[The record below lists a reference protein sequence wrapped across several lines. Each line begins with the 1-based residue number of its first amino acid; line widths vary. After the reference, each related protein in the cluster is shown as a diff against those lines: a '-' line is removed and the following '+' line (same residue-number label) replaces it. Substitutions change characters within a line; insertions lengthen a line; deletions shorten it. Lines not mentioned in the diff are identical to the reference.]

1 LSQDCPH
8 PYKSTCQAVYD
19 RISQT
24 GTLRM
29 KPEEAQD
36 AVVFK
41 RSVQPLQWG
50 AQMVL
55 LASFGGMLGLM
66 LFAGIDSLRALGQ
79 VQSRNVQIRQ
89 TFLLRNQALEE
100 IRSSLYQSGTFT
112 RDYLLEQDA
121 SRAETYRASLQE
133 VRGEMDA
140 ALGRYS
146 RSLDA
151 GEAAPFQALQA
162 RIADY
167 WKLLDPIFHWDA
179 AEKLARS
186 DAFMHQELF
195 PRRAT
200 TLEIADRIAT
210 VNEQELNNG
219 DERLK
224 EIFDRFRF
232 RLALML
238 SITLGVGALLALA
251 TTRHI
256 LRLARDADLRYRQV
270 ALTQGKLKEL
280 SARLVEAQEQ
290 ERCAISRELHD
301 EVGQSLSALLME
313 LGNLGAVAP
322 GNAELR
328 SHVESIRKLAES
340 SVNVVRNMALLL
352 RPSMLDDLGLVPALQ
367 WQARELSKRT
377 GMAITVEADGVAD
390 DLPEEHK
397 TCIYRVV
404 QEALH
409 NCARHAL
416 AHCVRIQV
424 MQANGRIH
432 LSVADDGQ
440 GFDSAHTRGL
450 GLLGMEE
457 RVTHLGGH
465 FSLQSEPGHGTRLR
479 IEIPLA
485 AHAMEA
491 LA

>member
-1 LSQDCPH
+1 
-8 PYKSTCQAVYD
+8 
-19 RISQT
+19 
-24 GTLRM
+24 M
-29 KPEEAQD
+29 EPEETKD
-36 AVVFK
+36 AVVPK

-50 AQMVL
+50 AQVVL

-66 LFAGIDSLRALGQ
+66 LFAGIDSLRALRQ
-79 VQSRNVQIRQ
+79 IQSRNVQIRQ
-89 TFLLRNQALEE
+89 TFLLRNRALEE
-100 IRSSLYQSGTFT
+100 IRSALYQSGTFT
-112 RDYLLEQDA
+112 RDYLLERDA
-121 SRAETYRASLQE
+121 SRAETYRASLQK

-146 RSLDA
+146 HSLDA
-151 GEAAPFQALQA
+151 GEEAPFSALQA

-167 WKLLDPIFHWDA
+167 WKVLDPISHWDA
-179 AEKLARS
+179 REKLARS
-186 DAFMHQELF
+186 DAFMHLELF

-200 TLEIADRIAT
+200 TLEIADRIGA

-224 EIFDRFRF
+224 ALFDRFRY
-232 RLALML
+232 RLVLML
-238 SITLGVGALLALA
+238 AITMGIGALLAVA
-251 TTRHI
+251 TIRHI

-270 ALTQGKLKEL
+270 ALAQAKLKEL
-280 SARLVEAQEQ
+280 SARLVDAQEQ
-290 ERCAISRELHD
+290 ERRAISRELHD

-322 GNAELR
+322 GDAELR

-367 WQARELSKRT
+367 WQAREISKRT
-377 GMAITVEADGVAD
+377 GLAVTVEAENVAD

-404 QEALH
+404 QEALN
-409 NCARHAL
+409 NCARHAF
-416 AHCVRIQV
+416 ARSVRIEVVQES
-424 MQANGRIH
+424 GRIR
-432 LSVADDGQ
+432 LSVLDDGL
-440 GFDSAHTRGL
+440 GFNSAHTRGL

-457 RVTHLGGH
+457 RVTHLGGRFH
-465 FSLQSEPGHGTRLR
+465 LQSEPGHGARLR

-485 AHAMEA
+485 ASAVEA
-491 LA
+491 IA

>member
-1 LSQDCPH
+1 
-8 PYKSTCQAVYD
+8 
-19 RISQT
+19 
-24 GTLRM
+24 M
-29 KPEEAQD
+29 EPEESKD

-41 RSVQPLQWG
+41 RSGQPLQWG
-50 AQMVL
+50 SQVVL

-66 LFAGIDSLRALGQ
+66 LFAGIDSLSAFRQ

-89 TFLLRNQALEE
+89 TFLLRNRALEE
-100 IRSSLYQSGTFT
+100 IRSALYQSGTFT
-112 RDYLLEQDA
+112 RDYLLETDA
-121 SRAETYRASLQE
+121 ARAETYRVSLQSI
-133 VRGEMDA
+133 RRQMDA
-140 ALGRYS
+140 ALARYS

-151 GEAAPFQALQA
+151 SEEPPFDALGA

-167 WKLLDPIFHWDA
+167 WKALDPVFHWN
-179 AEKLARS
+179 AEEKTTRT
-186 DAFMHQELF
+186 DAFMHRELF

-200 TLEIADRIAT
+200 TLEIADRIAA

-224 EIFDRFRF
+224 EIFDKFRY
-232 RLALML
+232 RLGVML
-238 SITLGVGALLALA
+238 AVTLGIGVMLAAA

-256 LRLARDADLRYRQV
+256 LRLARDADLRYHQV
-270 ALTQGKLKEL
+270 AEAQRELKEL
-280 SARLVEAQEQ
+280 SARLVDAQEQ
-290 ERCAISRELHD
+290 ERRAISRELHD

-322 GNAELR
+322 GDAELR
-328 SHVESIRKLAES
+328 RYVESIRKLAES
-340 SVNVVRNMALLL
+340 SVHVVRNMALLL

-377 GMAITVEADGVAD
+377 GMAVTVDAESVAD

-409 NCARHAL
+409 NCARHAF
-416 AHCVRIQV
+416 ARSVRILVVQE
-424 MQANGRIH
+424 NKRIR
-432 LSVADDGQ
+432 LTVLDDGQ
-440 GFDSAHTRGL
+440 GFDSAHVRGL

-457 RVTHLGGH
+457 RVTHLGGRFH
-465 FSLQSEPGHGTRLR
+465 LQSEPGRGTELR

-485 AHAMEA
+485 ARAVEVFA
-491 LA
+491 

>member
-1 LSQDCPH
+1 
-8 PYKSTCQAVYD
+8 
-19 RISQT
+19 
-24 GTLRM
+24 M
-29 KPEEAQD
+29 KPEEAKD

-41 RSVQPLQWG
+41 RSAQPLQWG
-50 AQMVL
+50 AQVVL
-55 LASFGGMLGLM
+55 LASFGGMLALM
-66 LFAGIDSLRALGQ
+66 LFAGIDSLRALRQ

-89 TFLLRNQALEE
+89 TFLLRNRALEE
-100 IRSSLYQSGTFT
+100 IRSALYQSGTFT
-112 RDYLLEQDA
+112 RDFLLERDA
-121 SRAETYRASLQE
+121 ARAETYRASLQT

-140 ALGRYS
+140 ALARYA

-151 GEAAPFQALQA
+151 DEEAPFQALQA

-179 AEKLARS
+179 GEKLARTF
-186 DAFMHQELF
+186 AFMHQELF

-200 TLEIADRIAT
+200 TLEIADRIAS
-210 VNEQELNNG
+210 VNERELNTG

-224 EIFDRFRF
+224 EIFDQFRY
-232 RLALML
+232 RLGWMLAL
-238 SITLGVGALLALA
+238 TLGIGALLALA

-256 LRLARDADLRYRQV
+256 LHLARDADLRYRQV
-270 ALTQGKLKEL
+270 TLAQGKLKEL
-280 SARLVEAQEQ
+280 SASLVEAQEQ
-290 ERCAISRELHD
+290 ERRAISRELHD

-322 GNAELR
+322 GDAELR

-377 GMAITVEADGVAD
+377 GMAVMVDAEGVAD

-409 NCARHAL
+409 NCARHAF
-416 AHCVRIQV
+416 ARSVRIQV
-424 MQANGRIH
+424 VEEGGRIH

-440 GFDSAHTRGL
+440 GFDSTHTRGL

-457 RVTHLGGH
+457 RVTHLGGR
-465 FSLQSEPGHGTRLR
+465 FQLQSEPGQGTRLR

-485 AHAMEA
+485 ARAVEA
-491 LA
+491 IA

>member
-1 LSQDCPH
+1 
-8 PYKSTCQAVYD
+8 
-19 RISQT
+19 
-24 GTLRM
+24 M
-29 KPEEAQD
+29 EPEETKD

-50 AQMVL
+50 VQVVL

-66 LFAGIDSLRALGQ
+66 LFAGIDSLRALHQ

-89 TFLLRNQALEE
+89 TFLLRNRALEE
-100 IRSSLYQSGTFT
+100 IRSALYQSGTFT
-112 RDYLLEQDA
+112 RDYLLERDA
-121 SRAETYRASLQE
+121 SRAETYRASLQK

-140 ALGRYS
+140 ALVRYS
-146 RSLDA
+146 QSLDA
-151 GEAAPFQALQA
+151 GEEAPFQALEA

-167 WKLLDPIFHWDA
+167 WKVLDPISHWDA

-200 TLEIADRIAT
+200 TLEIADRIGS
-210 VNEQELNNG
+210 VNERELNNG

-224 EIFDRFRF
+224 DIFDRFRY
-232 RLALML
+232 RLGLMLAL
-238 SITLGVGALLALA
+238 TLGIGALLAVA
-251 TTRHI
+251 TTHHI
-256 LRLARDADLRYRQV
+256 LHLARDADLRYRQ
-270 ALTQGKLKEL
+270 AAHAQAKLKEL
-280 SARLVEAQEQ
+280 SASLVEAQEQ
-290 ERCAISRELHD
+290 ERRAISRELHD

-322 GNAELR
+322 GDAELR

-367 WQARELSKRT
+367 WQAREISKRT
-377 GMAITVEADGVAD
+377 GMAVTVDAESVAD
-390 DLPEEHK
+390 DLPEEVK

-409 NCARHAL
+409 NCARHAF
-416 AHCVRIQV
+416 ARSVRIHV
-424 MQANGRIH
+424 VEESGRIR
-432 LSVADDGQ
+432 LTVLDDGQ
-440 GFDSAHTRGL
+440 GFDSVHTRGL

-457 RVTHLGGH
+457 RVTHLRGRFH
-465 FSLQSEPGHGTRLR
+465 LQSEPGRGTKLR

-485 AHAMEA
+485 ARAMEA
-491 LA
+491 IA

>member
-1 LSQDCPH
+1 
-8 PYKSTCQAVYD
+8 
-19 RISQT
+19 
-24 GTLRM
+24 M
-29 KPEEAQD
+29 EPEETKD

-50 AQMVL
+50 AQVVL

-66 LFAGIDSLRALGQ
+66 LFAGIDSLRALRQ

-89 TFLLRNQALEE
+89 TFLLRNRALEE
-100 IRSSLYQSGTFT
+100 IRSALYQSGTFT

-121 SRAETYRASLQE
+121 ARAETYRASLQE

-140 ALGRYS
+140 ALQRYS

-151 GEAAPFQALQA
+151 GEEAPFQALVA

-179 AEKLARS
+179 GEKLARS
-186 DAFMHQELF
+186 EGFMHEELF

-200 TLEIADRIAT
+200 TLEIADRIAG

-224 EIFDRFRF
+224 DIFERFRY
-232 RLALML
+232 RMGLML
-238 SITLGVGALLALA
+238 AITLGVGALLAFA
-251 TTRHI
+251 TTRRI

-270 ALTQGKLKEL
+270 AEAQVKLKEL
-280 SARLVEAQEQ
+280 SARLVEAQEH
-290 ERCAISRELHD
+290 ERRAISRELHD

-322 GNAELR
+322 GDAVLR
-328 SHVESIRKLAES
+328 SHVESIRKLAEG
-340 SVNVVRNMALLL
+340 SVSVVRNMALLL

-367 WQARELSKRT
+367 WQAREISKRT
-377 GMAITVEADGVAD
+377 GMAVTVDAETVAD
-390 DLPEEHK
+390 DLPEDLK

-409 NCARHAL
+409 NCARHAV
-416 AHCVRIQV
+416 ARSVRIAVVQESR
-424 MQANGRIH
+424 RIH
-432 LSVADDGQ
+432 LSVLDDGQ

-465 FSLQSEPGHGTRLR
+465 FHLLSEPGRGTRLR

-485 AHAMEA
+485 ERAVEAMA
-491 LA
+491 

>member
-1 LSQDCPH
+1 
-8 PYKSTCQAVYD
+8 
-19 RISQT
+19 
-24 GTLRM
+24 M
-29 KPEEAQD
+29 EPEETKD

-50 AQMVL
+50 AQFAL

-66 LFAGIDSLRALGQ
+66 LFAGIDSLRALRQ

-89 TFLLRNQALEE
+89 TFLLRNRALEE
-100 IRSSLYQSGTFT
+100 IHSALYESGTFT
-112 RDYLLEQDA
+112 RDYLLERDA
-121 SRAETYRASLQE
+121 SRAETYRASLQK

-140 ALGRYS
+140 ALARYS

-151 GEAAPFQALQA
+151 GEEEPFQALEA

-167 WKLLDPIFHWDA
+167 WRLLDPIFHWDA
-179 AEKLARS
+179 QEKLARS
-186 DAFMHQELF
+186 DAFMHKELF

-200 TLEIADRIAT
+200 TLEIANRIGS
-210 VNEQELNNG
+210 VNEQELTTG

-224 EIFDRFRF
+224 EIFDRFRY
-232 RLALML
+232 RLGLML
-238 SITLGVGALLALA
+238 AITLGFGALLAAA

-256 LRLARDADLRYRQV
+256 MHLARDADLRYRQ
-270 ALTQGKLKEL
+270 AAFAQGKLKEL

-290 ERCAISRELHD
+290 ERRAISRELHD

-322 GNAELR
+322 GDAELR

-367 WQARELSKRT
+367 WQAREISKRT
-377 GMAITVEADGVAD
+377 GMAVTVDAESVAD

-409 NCARHAL
+409 NCARHAF
-416 AHCVRIQV
+416 ARSVRIEVVQES
-424 MQANGRIH
+424 GRIR
-432 LSVADDGQ
+432 LSVADDGL
-440 GFDSAHTRGL
+440 GFDSVRTRGL

-457 RVTHLGGH
+457 RVTHLGGRFH
-465 FSLQSEPGHGTRLR
+465 LQSEPGHGTRLR

-485 AHAMEA
+485 PQAMEA

>member
-1 LSQDCPH
+1 
-8 PYKSTCQAVYD
+8 
-19 RISQT
+19 
-24 GTLRM
+24 M
-29 KPEEAQD
+29 EPEETKD
-36 AVVFK
+36 AVVPK

-50 AQMVL
+50 AQVVL

-66 LFAGIDSLRALGQ
+66 LFAGIDSLRALRQ
-79 VQSRNVQIRQ
+79 IQSRNVQIRQ
-89 TFLLRNQALEE
+89 TFLLRNRALEE
-100 IRSSLYQSGTFT
+100 IRSALYQSGTFT
-112 RDYLLEQDA
+112 RDYLLERDA
-121 SRAETYRASLQE
+121 SRAETYRASLQK

-146 RSLDA
+146 HSLDA
-151 GEAAPFQALQA
+151 GEEAPFSALQA

-167 WKLLDPIFHWDA
+167 WKVLDPISHWDA
-179 AEKLARS
+179 REKLARS
-186 DAFMHQELF
+186 DAFMHLELF

-200 TLEIADRIAT
+200 TLEIADRIGA

-224 EIFDRFRF
+224 ALFDRFRY
-232 RLALML
+232 RLVLML
-238 SITLGVGALLALA
+238 AITLGIGALLAVA
-251 TTRHI
+251 TIRHI

-270 ALTQGKLKEL
+270 ALAQAKLKDL
-280 SARLVEAQEQ
+280 SARLVDAQEQ
-290 ERCAISRELHD
+290 ERRAISRELHD

-322 GNAELR
+322 GDAELR

-367 WQARELSKRT
+367 WQAREISKRT
-377 GMAITVEADGVAD
+377 GLAVTVEAENVAD

-404 QEALH
+404 QEALN
-409 NCARHAL
+409 NCARHAF
-416 AHCVRIQV
+416 ARSVRIEVVQES
-424 MQANGRIH
+424 GRIR
-432 LSVADDGQ
+432 LSVLDDGL
-440 GFDSAHTRGL
+440 GFNSAHTRGL

-457 RVTHLGGH
+457 RVTHLGGRFH
-465 FSLQSEPGHGTRLR
+465 LQSEPGHGARLR

-485 AHAMEA
+485 ASAVEA
-491 LA
+491 IA